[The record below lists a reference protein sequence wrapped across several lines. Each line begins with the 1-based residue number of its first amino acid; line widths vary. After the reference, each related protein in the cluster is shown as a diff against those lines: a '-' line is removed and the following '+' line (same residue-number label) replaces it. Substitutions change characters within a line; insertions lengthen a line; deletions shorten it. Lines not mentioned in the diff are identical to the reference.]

1 MKHIRRFEGFDFSQ
15 TLPVTTQNV
24 LTNFY
29 SCDDCDALWREVNE
43 TSKSCKYC
51 GSDEIEHLDE
61 DEWYEIV
68 KTRLDEDEIEDL
80 ESQRRKESET
90 FIDILSL
97 KNKNNYGN

>member
-1 MKHIRRFEGFDFSQ
+1 MKHIKKFEGFDFGQ

-29 SCDDCDALWREVNE
+29 SCDDCDALWREFNE
-43 TSKSCKYC
+43 TSKTCKYC
-51 GSDEIEHLDE
+51 GSDEVEDLGE

-68 KTRLDEDEIEDL
+68 KTRLEEDEIEDL
-80 ESQRRKESET
+80 ESERKKQSET

>member
-1 MKHIRRFEGFDFSQ
+1 MRHIKKFEGFDFNQ

-29 SCDDCDALWREVNE
+29 SCDDCDALWREFNE
-43 TSKSCKYC
+43 TSEKCKYC
-51 GSDEIEHLDE
+51 GSNEVEDLDE

-68 KTRLDEDEIEDL
+68 KSRLDEDEIEEL
-80 ESQRRKESET
+80 ESNRRKESET

>member
-1 MKHIRRFEGFDFSQ
+1 MRHIKKFEGFDFNQ
-15 TLPVTTQNV
+15 TLPVTSQNV

-29 SCDDCDALWREVNE
+29 SCDDCDALWREFNE
-43 TSKSCKYC
+43 TSEKCKYC
-51 GSDEIEHLDE
+51 GSNEVEDLDE

-68 KTRLDEDEIEDL
+68 KSRLDEDEVEEL
-80 ESQRRKESET
+80 ESNRRKESET